1 MRPSIQQVKQY
12 WDDRPCNI
20 HHSNKPL
27 ATREYFD
34 EVEAKKFRAEP
45 HIPAFCEFERWRGLK
60 VLEIGCGI
68 GTMATNFARHG
79 ADYTGIELSAN
90 SLDLSRKRFEVY
102 GLSGKFLLGNAE
114 DLTDILPKQKYDLV
128 FSWGVIHHS
137 PNPQAIVRNIDHYV
151 DAGSTVKIMVYA
163 EHSWKNYMIQAG
175 IDQPE
180 AQAGC
185 PIADTFTHQELT
197 AILGS
202 GYRVLD
208 IHQDHIFSFQIESYR
223 AGEFQQ
229 QPWFQAMPPEMFQT
243 LERNLGWHLM
253 LTAEKL

>member
-1 MRPSIQQVKQY
+1 MRPTIQDVQQY

-45 HIPAFCEFERWRGLK
+45 HIPDFCEFERWRGK
-60 VLEIGCGI
+60 RVLEIGCGI

-79 ADYTGIELSAN
+79 ADYTGVELSAN
-90 SLDLSRKRFEVY
+90 SLDLSRKRFEIY
-102 GLSGKFLLGNAE
+102 GLQGKFFQGNAE
-114 DLTDILPKQKYDLV
+114 NLTDVLEPDSYDLV

-137 PNPQAIVRNIDHYV
+137 PDPRAIIRNIDHYV
-151 DAGSTVKIMVYA
+151 STGSTVKIMVYA
-163 EHSWKNYMIQAG
+163 TNSWKNFMIQAG

-185 PIADTFTHQELT
+185 PIADTFTASELWD
-197 AILGS
+197 LMGP
-202 GYRVLD
+202 GYSMRD
-208 IHQDHIFSFQIESYR
+208 MHQDHIFAFQIEPYR
-223 AGEFQQ
+223 QGNFIQ
-229 QPWFQAMPPEMFQT
+229 QPWFQAMPPGMFQA

-253 LTAEKL
+253 MTAERL